1 MITQTKKTQ
10 KSLILEDIRKLSNDS
25 DWFKEQFKQLE
36 NFFYNPFEIWKNS
49 SDNFKGGFNLEK
61 IRSFDEMINL
71 ISLYYSELLDNE
83 KLSEKMISMFG
94 FDSERIKADCCY
106 YPCSYSVKKII
117 EKLKTSTSE
126 NEKDGLSFDLLKQ
139 IRISPSIVPGDFD
152 FVDFANK
159 VNLDN
164 LFEIQSQRWFKSP
177 EIVIKVYYDVYEK
190 KLHFGSLSSEA
201 EYKTPSLLFLGKL
214 KVSITQSGTKTP
226 LLNSFLSNKK
236 DKVLS
241 RMEKEVRKMMEN
253 FYTEFL
259 GKKVSISDII
269 SGDSISPF
277 IPEEDVESFV
287 KNKVEELK
295 VFYKSCMNKEK
306 EKIFELIKS
315 ELGISD

>member
-25 DWFKEQFKQLE
+25 DWFKDQFKQLD
-36 NFFYNPFEIWKNS
+36 NFFYNPFQLWKNG
-49 SDNFKGGFNLEK
+49 SDDFKGGFNLEK

-94 FDSERIKADCCY
+94 FDSERIKVDYWY
-106 YPCSYSVKKII
+106 YPSSYSVKKII
-117 EKLKTSTSE
+117 EKLKTSNSE
-126 NEKDGLSFDLLKQ
+126 NEKDSLSFDLLKQ
-139 IRISPSIVPGDFD
+139 IRINPSIVPGDFD

-177 EIVIKVYYDVYEK
+177 EVVIKVYYDVYEK
-190 KLHFGSLSSEA
+190 KLHLGSLSSEA

-241 RMEKEVRKMMEN
+241 RMEKEIKKMMEN

-295 VFYKSCMNKEK
+295 VFYKSCMNKERK
-306 EKIFELIKS
+306 KVFDLIKS